1 MKRPVTLVVSLVKMA
16 FRNMGDYFSGAIAE
30 LRLVTW
36 PSRMDLMRYTII
48 TLVTIGVSVTVITG
62 IDYGLQLL
70 SQRFLIR

>member
-1 MKRPVTLVVSLVKMA
+1 MKLPVSKLTTTFRAVYQDTSNYFGGAVK
-16 FRNMGDYFSGAIAE
+16 E
-30 LRLVTW
+30 LKLVTW
-36 PSRMDLMRYTII
+36 PTRSDLIRYTII